1 MASSVPPP
9 DIDAEFT
16 LDAEQ
21 LARRKAAAA
30 RRVHT
35 REIPLI
41 RTGGFVI
48 LSLMAIVQDLRL
60 HDVPAHPPLQVLV
73 ALNFGYAALAWAW
86 SIWAHRHVR
95 RVDTSLL
102 LFHLD
107 LLVWLVNLHHFER
120 GGLFFAYF
128 LLVRVADQANVG
140 LRRALWFNHVV
151 IAAYLGYCAWLGAF
165 DAPLAWAERGP
176 IAATMY
182 LLGTYLAFTGVV
194 SERLRARTR
203 RAVEAA
209 RGLVTRLEQ
218 KTEALEA
225 QARELEQARSAAE
238 AASLAKSQFLAMISH
253 EIRTPMN
260 GILGTTALLLETP
273 LTPQQRQYA
282 RTAQHSGNALLALI
296 DDVLDLSRI
305 EAGKLTLHPS
315 TIELRALVA
324 EAVDLMQAI
333 GRDKPIELRC
343 TVDAALPRHVEAD
356 PLRLRQMLVNLLHNA
371 IKFTERGSVVL
382 ELALLEAAGEALR
395 VRIAV
400 QDTGIGIPPDKTD
413 TVFDA
418 FTQADASTTRRHG
431 GSGLGLA
438 IVKEIAELMGGTVG
452 VESRLGEGSR
462 FWVELRLAR
471 AAGEPLPTPSTWA
484 EIGALQARLLLA
496 EDDLVNR
503 MVVEEML
510 RGLGCEVVLAGDGEE
525 ACRALERGGYDLVF
539 MDCHMPRVD
548 GFEATRRIRAQEA
561 GNARHVPIVALTA
574 DALAG
579 DRERCLA
586 AGMDDYL
593 TKPVAKAQLAAAVR
607 RWVSAG
613 AESPNA

>member
-1 MASSVPPP
+1 MADDRTPEF
-9 DIDAEFT
+9 DAEFT
-16 LDAEQ
+16 LDAQQ

-30 RRVHT
+30 RRVHM
-35 REIPLI
+35 REIPAI
-41 RTGGFVI
+41 RAGGFLI
-48 LSLMAIVQDLRL
+48 LSLMAVVQSQRL
-60 HDVPAHPPLQVLV
+60 AVVAVEPSLGHLI
-73 ALNFGYAALAWAW
+73 ALNLGYAALAWAV
-86 SIWAHRHVR
+86 SIAAHLHRPGL
-95 RVDTSLL
+95 DTSLL

-107 LLVWLVNLHHFER
+107 LLVWLVNLHHFEPA
-120 GGLFFAYF
+120 GLYFAYF

-140 LRRALWFNHVV
+140 VRRALWFNHVV
-151 IAAYLGYCAWLGAF
+151 IASYLGYCAWLAWRG
-165 DAPLAWAERGP
+165 DAVDWSERGP
-176 IAATMY
+176 LAVTMY

-203 RAVEAA
+203 RAVGAA
-209 RGLVTRLEQ
+209 REAVGRLEQ
-218 KTEALEA
+218 KTGALEA
-225 QARELEQARSAAE
+225 QARELEQARVAAE

-273 LTPQQRQYA
+273 LSPQQRQYA

-305 EAGKLTLHPS
+305 EAGKLTLHPAPVD
-315 TIELRALVA
+315 LRALVS
-324 EAVDLMQAI
+324 EAVDLMAAI

-343 TVDAALPRHVEAD
+343 TLDAALPRHVQAD

-371 IKFTERGSVVL
+371 IKFTERGHVAL
-382 ELALLEAAGEALR
+382 ELALLETRPDSLR

-400 QDTGIGIPPDKTD
+400 EDTGIGIPADKIER
-413 TVFDA
+413 VFDA

-452 VESRLGEGSR
+452 VRSRLGEGSR
-462 FWVELRLAR
+462 FWVELGLGRTVGA
-471 AAGEPLPTPSTWA
+471 PPPTPSTWA
-484 EIGALQARLLLA
+484 DLGALNVRLLLA

-510 RGLGCEVVLAGDGEE
+510 RGLGCEVGVAADGLE
-525 ACRALERGGYDLVF
+525 ACEAIERGGYDLVF
-539 MDCHMPRVD
+539 MDCHMPRLD
-548 GFEATRRIRAQEA
+548 GFEATRRIRAAEA
-561 GNARHVPIVALTA
+561 GSGRHVPIVALTA

-586 AGMDDYL
+586 CGMDDYL

-607 RWVSAG
+607 RWASAG
-613 AESPNA
+613 ADSPNA